1 MLSCIQRSEK
11 KSLKYHFR
19 KLCPHCSEGDTETRA
34 KRDCGRLGNRDEIAL
49 RLQNIE
55 LCTQQSIRKLLCI
68 LHCIAFCIAL
78 QCVVLRYMWCVTLC
92 FIVSYSLAFLAYMHI
107 SYVPKILREL
117 GAQKKLW
124 TLSKTPM
131 NPLPSLSWYGQE
143 VWALRMDLDT
153 LSPYWSLDIWTLK
166 VWELK
171 SISARI
177 LITQKIDTVGVM
189 VGGVLIWLFWNVQ
202 TILKYQKQIFKKEIL
217 RTRTSPTLITCPSLF
232 W

>member
-55 LCTQQSIRKLLCI
+55 LCTQQSIRKL
-68 LHCIAFCIAL
+68 HCIAFCIAL

-131 NPLPSLSWYGQE
+131 NRLPSLSWYGQE

-153 LSPYWSLDIWTLK
+153 LSPTE
-166 VWELK
+166 VW
-171 SISARI
+171 
-177 LITQKIDTVGVM
+177 
-189 VGGVLIWLFWNVQ
+189 
-202 TILKYQKQIFKKEIL
+202 IFGHWKFE
-217 RTRTSPTLITCPSLF
+217 S
-232 W
+232 